1 MKKII
6 RLIVVVIVL
15 VLLAGGGY
23 WGWQY
28 LQANPQMVSWIMTNL
43 EIEAIQAAEVL
54 SASGFIEAEEVS
66 ITAEIGGRI
75 VALHADE
82 GDQVQRGKP
91 LVELDTAMLEA
102 QRRQAEAALELAEA
116 QLAQVQA
123 GTRPEVIYQAQVAVA
138 QAEAVRDGAYQVW
151 QDAQAVLNN
160 PQELEARINAARA
173 QVEVAQHQF
182 EAAAGNKDAAEAYM
196 ESAGRLVNFLEHPGI
211 VTLHPPPTGKRHR
224 IEIEIDPGTKQG
236 AYYQW
241 NTTSNQWWQAWAGLN
256 TAAAR
261 YEGAQRNLDNLLAMR
276 DNPQSLK
283 AQVDVAQA
291 ECQVAQAAVTQAQA
305 QLDLLQAG
313 ATQEQVAVFQAQVEQ
328 ARSALRTLEVQLEK
342 MTLKAPRYG
351 LVVERMVHVGE
362 MAAPGASLLT
372 VADLNE
378 VKLTIYIPEDEIG
391 RVRVG
396 QQVEVTVDSYPDE
409 VFVGRVS
416 YIASEAEFTPKNVQT
431 KKERVNMVF
440 AVKIKLPNP
449 DHELKPGMPAD
460 AEILDTQ

>member
-1 MKKII
+1 MRKII
-6 RLIVVVIVL
+6 RLIVIVIVL

-23 WGWQY
+23 LGWLY
-28 LQANPQMVSWIMTNL
+28 LRANPEVMSRIMAEL
-43 EIEAIQAAEVL
+43 EIESIQAEEGL

-66 ITAEIGGRI
+66 ITAEMGGRI

-82 GDQVQRGKP
+82 GHQVQQGKP
-91 LVELDTAMLEA
+91 LVELDTALLEA

-116 QLAQVQA
+116 KLAQVQA
-123 GTRPEVIYQAQVAVA
+123 GAQPEAIYQAQAALA
-138 QAEAVRDGAYQVW
+138 QAETVRDGAYQVW

-173 QVEVAQHQF
+173 QVEVARHEF

-211 VTLHPPPTGKRHR
+211 ATFRLPPTFKRQR
-224 IEIEIDPGTKQG
+224 MEIKIDPGTKQG

-241 NTTSNQWWQAWAGLN
+241 NTTSNQWWEAWAALN
-256 TAAAR
+256 TAMAQ

-283 AQVDVAQA
+283 AQVDAAQA
-291 ECQVAQAAVTQAQA
+291 EYQVAQATVAQAQA

-313 ATQEQVAVFQAQVEQ
+313 ATREQVAIFQAQVEQ

-342 MTLKAPRYG
+342 MTLKAPRDG

-362 MAAPGASLLT
+362 MATPGAALLT
-372 VADLNE
+372 VAALDE

-391 RVRVG
+391 RVKVG
-396 QQVEVTVDSYPDE
+396 QQVQVTVDSYPDE
-409 VFVGRVS
+409 VFVGKVS

-460 AEILDTQ
+460 AEIEY